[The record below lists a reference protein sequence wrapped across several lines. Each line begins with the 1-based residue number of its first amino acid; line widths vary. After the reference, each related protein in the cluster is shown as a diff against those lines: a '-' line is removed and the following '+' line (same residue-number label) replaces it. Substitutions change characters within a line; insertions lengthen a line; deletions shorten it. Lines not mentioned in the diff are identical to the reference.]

1 MELWPVLAVS
11 VPAVIALVLALLLLR
26 LRNRTQRDLEA
37 ARAETAALRESL
49 AAIERRLASPPASVP
64 PAAAEYVITRL
75 GEQRADDELPAGVTV
90 GERIDGRLFAD
101 LVARE
106 SAVKAAGVLYGLRRA
121 LAPET
126 RNRIRFEMG
135 REVKRARRQRRA
147 EIKQARRDLHAEQRR
162 IA

>member
-11 VPAVIALVLALLLLR
+11 VPAVIALVLAWALLR
-26 LRNRTQRDLEA
+26 LRARTEHDLAA
-37 ARAETAALRESL
+37 ARTETAELRDSL
-49 AAIERRLASPPASVP
+49 AQIERRLAEAPARV
-64 PAAAEYVITRL
+64 ARDEREYVITRL
-75 GEQRADDELPAGVTV
+75 GEQSDDALPDGVTT

-106 SAVKAAGVLYGLRRA
+106 SAVKAAGLVHGLRRA

-147 EIKQARRDLHAEQRR
+147 EIKQARRDLQAQQRR
-162 IA
+162 VA

>member
-11 VPAVIALVLALLLLR
+11 VPAVIALVLAWALLR
-26 LRNRTQRDLEA
+26 LRARTERDLAA
-37 ARAETAALRESL
+37 ARAETAELRDSL
-49 AAIERRLASPPASVP
+49 AQIERRLAEAPAPV
-64 PAAAEYVITRL
+64 AHDEREYVITRL
-75 GEQRADDELPAGVTV
+75 GDQSDDALPAGVTT

-106 SAVKAAGVLYGLRRA
+106 SAVKAAGLVHGLRRA

-147 EIKQARRDLHAEQRR
+147 EIKQARRDLHAQQRR